1 LRRIM
6 LTVKAPAKINL
17 TLEVLGKRPD
27 GFHNIRSVIQ
37 TIDLCDSLG
46 FALSDD
52 IEVKSAN
59 PDFVAEKSLIPS
71 AAALLRQAKGC
82 SEGASIEVKKR
93 IPFASGLGGDS
104 SDAAAVLLGLNQLWP
119 TELKPAQL
127 LDLATRLGSDVA
139 FFLHGGTAL
148 VEGRGE
154 KVAPLPS
161 LPKSWV
167 VLIAYP
173 LTPIEGKTK
182 KLYAKLKPS
191 HYSDGQITDSMVVGL
206 TRGAVSPSML
216 FNTFENVAYK
226 FFPKLK
232 VYKEH
237 FLKLGAESVH
247 LAGSGPTLFSL
258 LKDKAQAEDFYQRC
272 RDQGLTCYLA
282 AALSSLD
289 RL

>member
-1 LRRIM
+1 M

-17 TLEVLGKRPD
+17 TLEVLDKRPD

-37 TIDLCDSLG
+37 AIDLCDILG
-46 FALSDD
+46 FSLSDD

-59 PDFVAEKSLIPS
+59 PDFVAERSLIPS

-82 SEGASIEVKKR
+82 AEGASIEVEKK

-104 SDAAAVLLGLNQLWP
+104 SDAAAVLRGLNQLWP

-154 KVAPLPS
+154 EVTPLPS
-161 LPKSWV
+161 LPQSWV
-167 VLIAYP
+167 VLLIPP
-173 LTPIEGKTK
+173 LPPIEGKTK
-182 KLYAKLKPS
+182 KLYSRLKPS
-191 HYSDGQITDSMVVGL
+191 HYSDGRITDSMVLGL
-206 TRGAVSPSML
+206 TKGAINPSML
-216 FNTFENVAYK
+216 FNTFENVAYN

-232 VYKEH
+232 VYREH
-237 FLKLGAESVH
+237 FLKLGAENVH

-258 LKDKAQAEDFYQRC
+258 LDDGIQAEDLYKRC
-272 RDQGLTCYLA
+272 KDQGLTCYLA
-282 AALSSLD
+282 ATLSSLD

>member
-1 LRRIM
+1 M
-6 LTVKAPAKINL
+6 LQVRAPAKINL

-27 GFHNIRSVIQ
+27 GFHNIRSVVQ
-37 TIDLCDSLG
+37 AVDLCDNLG
-46 FALSDD
+46 FSLSND
-52 IEVKSAN
+52 IEVKSST
-59 PDFVAEKSLIPS
+59 PDFVAEKSLIPG

-82 SEGASIEVKKR
+82 TQGVTIELEKR
-93 IPFASGLGGDS
+93 IPFAAGLGGDS

-119 TELKPAQL
+119 TELKPSQL

-154 KVAPLPS
+154 KIAPLPS
-161 LPKSWV
+161 LSQSWV
-167 VLIAYP
+167 VLIIPP
-173 LTPIEGKTK
+173 LPIIEGKTR
-182 KLYAKLKPS
+182 KLYSRLKPG
-191 HYSDGQITDSMVVGL
+191 HYSDGEITDSMVLGL
-206 TRGAVSPSML
+206 TRGEVSPSML
-216 FNTFENVAYK
+216 FNTFENVAYR

-237 FLKLGAESVH
+237 FIKLGAENVH

-258 LKDKAQAEDFYQRC
+258 LNDRPKAEDLYQRC
-272 RDQGLTCYLA
+272 QDQGLTCYLA
-282 AALSSLD
+282 ATLSSLD

>member
-1 LRRIM
+1 M
-6 LTVKAPAKINL
+6 LQVRAPAKINL

-27 GFHNIRSVIQ
+27 GFHNIRSVVQ
-37 TIDLCDSLG
+37 AVDLCDNLG
-46 FALSDD
+46 FSLSND
-52 IEVKSAN
+52 IEVKSST
-59 PDFVAEKSLIPS
+59 PDFVAEKSLIPG

-82 SEGASIEVKKR
+82 TQGVTIELEKR
-93 IPFASGLGGDS
+93 IPFAAGLGGDS

-119 TELKPAQL
+119 TELKPSQL

-154 KVAPLPS
+154 KIAPLPS
-161 LPKSWV
+161 LSQSWV
-167 VLIAYP
+167 VLIIPP
-173 LTPIEGKTK
+173 LPIIEGKTR
-182 KLYAKLKPS
+182 KLYSRLKPG
-191 HYSDGQITDSMVVGL
+191 HYSDGEITDSMVLGL
-206 TRGAVSPSML
+206 TRGEVSPSML
-216 FNTFENVAYK
+216 FNTFENVAYR

-237 FLKLGAESVH
+237 FIKLGAENVH

-258 LKDKAQAEDFYQRC
+258 LNDRPKAEDLYQRC
-272 RDQGLTCYLA
+272 QYQGLTCYLA
-282 AALSSLD
+282 ATLSSLD

>member
-1 LRRIM
+1 M

-27 GFHNIRSVIQ
+27 GFHDIRSVIQ
-37 TIDLCDSLG
+37 AIDLCDSLG
-46 FALSDD
+46 FALGDD
-52 IEVKSAN
+52 IEVTSRN

-71 AAALLRQAKGC
+71 AATLLKRAKGC
-82 SEGASIEVKKR
+82 TEGATIEVEKK

-119 TELKPAQL
+119 RELKPTQL
-127 LDLATRLGSDVA
+127 FDLATRLGSDVA
-139 FFLHGGTAL
+139 FFLQWGTAL

-161 LPKSWV
+161 LPRSWV
-167 VLIAYP
+167 VLFVPP
-173 LTPIEGKTK
+173 LPPVEGKTK
-182 KLYAKLKPS
+182 KLYAKLKPG
-191 HYSDGQITDSMVVGL
+191 HYSDGEITDKMVVGL

-216 FNTFENVAYK
+216 FNTFENVAYG

-237 FLKLGAESVH
+237 FLKLGAENVH

-258 LKDKAQAEDFYQRC
+258 IDDRVRAEDLYQRC
-272 RDQGLTCYLA
+272 KDQGLECYLA
-282 AALSSLD
+282 ATLSSLD

>member
-1 LRRIM
+1 M

-27 GFHNIRSVIQ
+27 GFHNICSVIQ
-37 TIDLCDSLG
+37 AIDLCDSLG

-52 IEVKSAN
+52 IEVKSSN

-71 AAALLRQAKGC
+71 AATLLRQVKGC
-82 SEGASIEVKKR
+82 SEGVSIKVEKK

-119 TELKPAQL
+119 TELKPMQL

-139 FFLHGGTAL
+139 FFLQGGTAL

-161 LPKSWV
+161 LPQSWV
-167 VLIAYP
+167 VLLVPP
-173 LTPIEGKTK
+173 LSPIEGKTR
-182 KLYAKLKPS
+182 KLYARLKPS
-191 HYSDGQITDSMVVGL
+191 HYSDGQITDSMVLGL
-206 TRGAVSPSML
+206 TRGEVSPSML
-216 FNTFENVAYK
+216 FNTFENVAYD

-237 FLKLGAESVH
+237 FLKLGVENVR
-247 LAGSGPTLFSL
+247 LAGSGPTLFTL
-258 LKDKAQAEDFYQRC
+258 LKDKAKAEDLYQRC
-272 RDQGLTCYLA
+272 QDQGLTCYLA
-282 AALSSLD
+282 ATLSSLD

>member
-1 LRRIM
+1 M

-37 TIDLCDSLG
+37 AIDLCDSLG
-46 FALSDD
+46 FVLNDD

-59 PDFVAEKSLIPS
+59 PDFVAERSLIAS
-71 AAALLRQAKGC
+71 AAALLKQAKKC
-82 SEGASIEVKKR
+82 SEGVSIEVEKR

-119 TELKPAQL
+119 TELKPTQL
-127 LDLATRLGSDVA
+127 LNLATRLGSDVA
-139 FFLHGGTAL
+139 FFLLGGTAL

-161 LPKSWV
+161 LPQSWV
-167 VLIAYP
+167 VLITP
-173 LTPIEGKTK
+173 PIPPIEGKTG
-182 KLYAKLKPS
+182 KLYSRLKPS
-191 HYSDGQITDSMVVGL
+191 HYSDGRITDRMVVGL
-206 TRGAVSPSML
+206 TKGEVSPSML

-232 VYKEH
+232 VYREH
-237 FLKLGAESVH
+237 FLKLGAENVH

-258 LKDKAQAEDFYQRC
+258 LGDKAKAEDLYQRC
-272 RDQGLTCYLA
+272 KDQGLTCYLA
-282 AALSSLD
+282 ATLSSLD

>member
-1 LRRIM
+1 M

-17 TLEVLGKRPD
+17 TLEVLGERPD

-37 TIDLCDSLG
+37 AIDLCDSLS

-52 IEVKSAN
+52 IEVTSRN
-59 PDFVAEKSLIPS
+59 PDFVAEKSLIAS
-71 AAALLRQAKGC
+71 AAALLRQTKGC
-82 SEGASIEVKKR
+82 AEGASIEVEKR

-119 TELKPAQL
+119 TELKPTQL
-127 LDLATRLGSDVA
+127 FNLATRLGSDVA
-139 FFLHGGTAL
+139 FFLLGGTAL

-161 LPKSWV
+161 LPQSWA
-167 VLIAYP
+167 VLIVP
-173 LTPIEGKTK
+173 PMPPIEGKTG
-182 KLYAKLKPS
+182 KLYARLKPS
-191 HYSDGQITDSMVVGL
+191 HYSGGQITDSMVLGL
-206 TRGAVSPSML
+206 TRGELSPSLL
-216 FNTFENVAYK
+216 FNTFENVAYDA
-226 FFPKLK
+226 FPELK

-237 FLKLGAESVH
+237 FLKLGAKNVH

-258 LKDKAQAEDFYQRC
+258 LEDKSQAEDLYTRC
-272 RDQGLTCYLA
+272 KDQGLKCYLA
-282 AALSSLD
+282 ATLSSLD

>member
-1 LRRIM
+1 MLR
-6 LTVKAPAKINL
+6 VKAPAKINL

-37 TIDLCDSLG
+37 AIDLCDSLG

-52 IEVKSAN
+52 IEVKSGN

-82 SEGASIEVKKR
+82 SEGVRIEVEKK

-127 LDLATRLGSDVA
+127 FNLATRLGSDVA
-139 FFLHGGTAL
+139 FFLQGGTAL

-154 KVAPLPS
+154 KVTPLPS
-161 LPKSWV
+161 LPQSWV
-167 VLIAYP
+167 VLLVPP
-173 LTPIEGKTK
+173 LSPIEGKTK
-182 KLYAKLKPS
+182 KLYARLRPS
-191 HYSDGQITDSMVVGL
+191 HYSDGHITDRMVVGL
-206 TRGAVSPSML
+206 TKGEVSPSLL
-216 FNTFENVAYK
+216 FNTFENVAYS
-226 FFPKLK
+226 FFPKLRA
-232 VYKEH
+232 YKEH
-237 FLKLGAESVH
+237 FLKLGAENVH

-258 LKDKAQAEDFYQRC
+258 INDRVQAEELYTRC
-272 RDQGLTCYLA
+272 KDQGLTCYLA
-282 AALSSLD
+282 ATLSSLD

>member
-1 LRRIM
+1 M

-27 GFHNIRSVIQ
+27 GFHNICSVIQ
-37 TIDLCDSLG
+37 AIDLCDSLG

-52 IEVKSAN
+52 IEVKSSN

-71 AAALLRQAKGC
+71 AATLLRQVKGC
-82 SEGASIEVKKR
+82 SEGVSIKVEKK

-119 TELKPAQL
+119 TELKPMQL

-139 FFLHGGTAL
+139 FFLQGGTAL

-161 LPKSWV
+161 LPQSWA
-167 VLIAYP
+167 VLLIPP
-173 LTPIEGKTK
+173 LSPIEGKTQ
-182 KLYAKLKPS
+182 KLYARLKPS
-191 HYSDGQITDSMVVGL
+191 HYSDGQITDSMVLGL
-206 TRGAVSPSML
+206 TRGEVSPLML
-216 FNTFENVAYK
+216 FNTFENVAYD

-237 FLKLGAESVH
+237 FLKLGVENVR
-247 LAGSGPTLFSL
+247 LAGSGPTLFTL
-258 LKDKAQAEDFYQRC
+258 LKDKAKAEDLYQRC
-272 RDQGLTCYLA
+272 QDQGLTCYLA
-282 AALSSLD
+282 ATLSSLD